1 MMLEKLGAPMPH
13 AAADGIAASK
23 SLLQRVEQAVDDNVI
38 LPIDE
43 NVILPVDEN
52 VILPVPL
59 DPKDVIA
66 AMVEKW
72 VVNDF
77 IALMLM
83 GDEEK
88 LGTQPDTD

>member
-1 MMLEKLGAPMPH
+1 MMLEKLGAAMPH

-43 NVILPVDEN
+43 NVILPV
-52 VILPVPL
+52 PL

-72 VVNDF
+72 VATDF
-77 IALMLM
+77 MALMMM